1 LEEIAAEKA
10 RIIKK
15 KNAMVL
21 YLTTE
26 KVYNRIQER
35 RVERDA
41 AEVDVGMIDFKDE
54 IQKYKPVL
62 GTDEADKDVDAAA
75 DLDEVKDILDLLQDI
90 AGRINTDKE

>member
-1 LEEIAAEKA
+1 MEEIAAEKA